1 MDSFEFVMFIV
12 LWERIL
18 RAFNSSSKEVQSPKM
33 GLWAACRLLI
43 FTKNELQHIRE
54 SWDVVVETASA
65 IFRSRNI
72 KVSFSSPYGV
82 RTRNVNEY
90 DTAFEDHSH
99 SLKVNVFYRTLDIAL
114 HELNTHFKGHQSVM
128 QLLSFLYPQFSATC
142 SNDEIRSATMN
153 NMQKYGNDFS
163 EDLEFEIR
171 SFATEFK
178 SDIIQK
184 HEIKDIVKILQDS
197 RVISSFPQFHK
208 LLILFLTIS
217 VTVAA
222 AERSFSKLKLIK
234 TYLRSSMAQ
243 SRLSNLAIISIENE
257 EAKAIDRDD
266 LIFKFAS
273 LNARRERRF
282 QT

>member
-1 MDSFEFVMFIV
+1 
-12 LWERIL
+12 
-18 RAFNSSSKEVQSPKM
+18 
-33 GLWAACRLLI
+33 
-43 FTKNELQHIRE
+43 
-54 SWDVVVETASA
+54 
-65 IFRSRNI
+65 
-72 KVSFSSPYGV
+72 
-82 RTRNVNEY
+82 
-90 DTAFEDHSH
+90 
-99 SLKVNVFYRTLDIAL
+99 
-114 HELNTHFKGHQSVM
+114 M

-153 NMQKYGNDFS
+153 NMQKYGNNFS
-163 EDLEFEIR
+163 EDLEFEVR

-184 HEIKDIVKILQDS
+184 HEIKDIVKTLQDS

-208 LLILFLTIS
+208 LLILFLTIP
-217 VTVAA
+217 VTAAAA

-243 SRLSNLAIISIENE
+243 SRLSNLAIISIENGD
-257 EAKAIDRDD
+257 AKAIDRDD

-273 LNARRERRF
+273 LNARRKRRF

>member
-1 MDSFEFVMFIV
+1 M
-12 LWERIL
+12 
-18 RAFNSSSKEVQSPKM
+18 
-33 GLWAACRLLI
+33 
-43 FTKNELQHIRE
+43 
-54 SWDVVVETASA
+54 
-65 IFRSRNI
+65 
-72 KVSFSSPYGV
+72 
-82 RTRNVNEY
+82 
-90 DTAFEDHSH
+90 
-99 SLKVNVFYRTLDIAL
+99 FYRTLDIAL
-114 HELNTHFKGHQSVM
+114 HELNTRFKGHQSVM
-128 QLLSFLYPQFSATC
+128 QLFSFLYPQSLATC

-153 NMQKYGNDFS
+153 IMQKYGNDFS
-163 EDLEFEIR
+163 ENLEFEIR

-208 LLILFLTIS
+208 LLILFLTIP
-217 VTVAA
+217 VTGAA
-222 AERSFSKLKLIK
+222 ADRSFSKLKLIK

-243 SRLSNLAIISIENE
+243 SRLSNLAIISIENK

-266 LIFKFAS
+266 LIFKFAL

>member
-1 MDSFEFVMFIV
+1 MDLS
-12 LWERIL
+12 
-18 RAFNSSSKEVQSPKM
+18 
-33 GLWAACRLLI
+33 AACRLLNS
-43 FTKNELQHIRE
+43 TKNELQHIRKN
-54 SWDVVVETASA
+54 WDSVVETVTA
-65 IFRSRNI
+65 IFHSWDI

-82 RTRNVNEY
+82 RTWNANEY

-99 SLKVNVFYRTLDIAL
+99 CFKVNVFYTTRDTAL
-114 HELNTHFKGHQSVM
+114 HKLNTRFKGHQSVM
-128 QLLSFLYPQFSATC
+128 QLFSFLYPQSLATC

-153 NMQKYGNDFS
+153 IMQKYRNDFS
-163 EDLEFEIR
+163 DDLEFEIR

-208 LLILFLTIS
+208 LLILFLTIP

-234 TYLRSSMAQ
+234 LTF
-243 SRLSNLAIISIENE
+243 
-257 EAKAIDRDD
+257 DRQWPNPVYQ
-266 LIFKFAS
+266 I
-273 LNARRERRF
+273 
-282 QT
+282 

>member
-1 MDSFEFVMFIV
+1 M
-12 LWERIL
+12 
-18 RAFNSSSKEVQSPKM
+18 
-33 GLWAACRLLI
+33 
-43 FTKNELQHIRE
+43 QHIRE

-65 IFRSRNI
+65 IFRSWNI

-153 NMQKYGNDFS
+153 IMQKYGNDFS

-208 LLILFLTIS
+208 LLILFLTIP
-217 VTVAA
+217 VTGAA
-222 AERSFSKLKLIK
+222 ADRSFSKLKLIK

-273 LNARRERRF
+273 LNARHERRF